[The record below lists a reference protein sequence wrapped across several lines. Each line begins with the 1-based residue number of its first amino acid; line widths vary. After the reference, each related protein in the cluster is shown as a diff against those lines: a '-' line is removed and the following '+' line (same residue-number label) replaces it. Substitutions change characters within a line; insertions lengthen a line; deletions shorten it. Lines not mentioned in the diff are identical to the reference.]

1 MVELVVD
8 VVSDQGLEPGSPY
21 ASMMRQVFVG
31 EQVGEHQDRNIGIN
45 LGDLA
50 DRRTHP
56 GPFVTGQ
63 GVLVRVEGVELLKG
77 VFGEPALEGPK
88 ARRPGA
94 RFVLARHPK
103 ELLVRPRSDSVPE
116 AGGLGSVAN
125 DDAASHA
132 SPVRLWPRISGCFR
146 NSGGCPLAGPGI
158 RPRPPSLAP
167 FGAGGL
173 RGGWGSGSAGGR
185 DSIPLIL
192 KVISS
197 RRRYC
202 RPPMA
207 VCDDPP
213 DSDFDEP
220 IVVPIEEAFDLH
232 SFRPADVLAV
242 VDAYLDEAIL
252 RGFREVRLIHGRGK
266 GVQRA
271 QLRRFLAQDPRVEE
285 FVQAPPERGG
295 WGATLA
301 RLRTNERPEDSD

>member
-1 MVELVVD
+1 MP
-8 VVSDQGLEPGSPY
+8 SCWPGDPSTAAESSPLW
-21 ASMMRQVFVG
+21 RG
-31 EQVGEHQDRNIGIN
+31 R
-45 LGDLA
+45 
-50 DRRTHP
+50 
-56 GPFVTGQ
+56 
-63 GVLVRVEGVELLKG
+63 
-77 VFGEPALEGPK
+77 LEGRVGVGK
-88 ARRPGA
+88 RRGEGFYPSDPESDFLPSA
-94 RFVLARHPK
+94 
-103 ELLVRPRSDSVPE
+103 LLS
-116 AGGLGSVAN
+116 
-125 DDAASHA
+125 
-132 SPVRLWPRISGCFR
+132 
-146 NSGGCPLAGPGI
+146 
-158 RPRPPSLAP
+158 
-167 FGAGGL
+167 
-173 RGGWGSGSAGGR
+173 
-185 DSIPLIL
+185 
-192 KVISS
+192 
-197 RRRYC
+197 
-202 RPPMA
+202 PPMA